1 MFAQEGAD
9 VAITGNTDAAG
20 IAETASHGE
29 AAGRGALVIR
39 NDVGRNDVGDPTSV
53 AATFDTAA
61 RDPGRLDRLPTRR
74 FCGGSD
80 PMIGRRTSDFGEDT
94 LSAAQPACAHHA
106 RPCRSPHRMVSLSKA
121 QASL

>member
-1 MFAQEGAD
+1 MTAVLFAQEGAD

-29 AAGRGALVIR
+29 AAGRGALVI
-39 NDVGRNDVGDPTSV
+39 RNDVGDPTSV

-80 PMIGRRTSDFGEDT
+80 PMIGRRTSDVGEDA